1 MLCVM
6 CLIRVCVASPRL
18 FLQKKNVQKF
28 FLLPFGIA
36 LLFAGLFFDT
46 GTADSVRL
54 QAVATST
61 PDRLAEPTL
70 PAVPSQADHGAQVY
84 WLSCLPCHGDKGQG
98 LTDEFRTT
106 YPPEEQ
112 YCWNRGCHGEVPY
125 EQGFTIPKKIPAVIG
140 QTTLAKFSDAGQL
153 NAYIRAAMP
162 FWKPGSLTEEDAWR
176 VTAFILRQN
185 NLWDDKTELN
195 ASNAAN
201 LKIPRAAFLTPA
213 GTPQQTEAQKKSG
226 SMISIVLI
234 VISVLGLVVLWMFIL
249 KKSRNTTTI

>member
-1 MLCVM
+1 MPFVTCS
-6 CLIRVCVASPRL
+6 IRECAASPRL
-18 FLQKKNVQKF
+18 FVQKKNVLKLI
-28 FLLPFGIA
+28 LLPFGIA
-36 LLFAGLFFDT
+36 LLFAGLFFDR

-54 QAVATST
+54 QADATPT

-70 PAVPSQADHGAQVY
+70 PAVPSQADYGAQVY

-125 EQGFTIPKKIPAVIG
+125 EQGFTIPKKIAAVIG
-140 QTTLAKFSDAGQL
+140 QTTLAKFSDAAQL

-162 FWKPGSLTEEDAWR
+162 FWKPGSLTEEEAWR

-185 NLWDDKTELN
+185 HLWDDKTELN

-201 LKIPRAAFLTPA
+201 VKIPRAAFLTPV
-213 GTPQQTEAQKKSG
+213 GTPQQAEVQKG
-226 SMISIVLI
+226 NGTMIWFILI
-234 VISVLGLVVLWMFIL
+234 GALGLLILLIFIL